1 MIDEKRKP
9 ATVGAVSGLRKST
22 GDSKPCNSK
31 HSEAKS
37 DRQEFVL
44 ATLRGA
50 SLRVRLIASD
60 IDAAGIALKGGLISP
75 ETALEWVNEVAPGCV
90 GYLPAAFA
98 EGQAA

>member
-1 MIDEKRKP
+1 MVIEKTNP
-9 ATVGAVSGLRKST
+9 ATVRPAGGIQKSVGSAGLNKSQH
-22 GDSKPCNSK
+22 N
-31 HSEAKS
+31 EAGH

-44 ATLRGA
+44 AALRGA
-50 SLRVRLIASD
+50 GLRVRLIAND
-60 IDAAGIALKGGLISP
+60 IDAAGIALKGGFITP